1 MTVRR
6 LLTLLTLAVSASSVG
21 FSQSF
26 DDVLKKGRAQVDSG
40 KGDDAVSTLERAVQ
54 LNPKSAEA
62 HFQLGRALGTVAQRA
77 NILRQPMLARRV
89 KSEFE
94 KAAELAPEMVA
105 PREGLIQFYLQAP
118 GVMGGSVPKAREQAA
133 AIARVNALRGH
144 FAEASIANHEK
155 DPVGAER
162 AFRAAATA
170 FPDSLNAVTALANF
184 LAGLGKGDDAFG
196 VLDKYLAKHPA
207 DRVAQFYVGRTAAT
221 TGKQLDRGEQALRT
235 LLAVPAS
242 DSGPRVAPETIRYRL
257 GDIAAQRGDKAK
269 ARAEYEAALKI
280 NPKLEQARRALAAL

>member
-1 MTVRR
+1 MTVHRII
-6 LLTLLTLAVSASSVG
+6 TFIALAASTSSVG
-21 FSQSF
+21 FAQGF
-26 DDVLKKGRAQVDSG
+26 DDVLRKGRAQVDSG
-40 KGDDAVSTLERAVQ
+40 KGDDAVTTLERAVQ

-62 HFQLGRALGTVAQRA
+62 HFQLGRALGVVAQRA
-77 NILRQPMLARRV
+77 SILRQPMLARRV

-94 KAAELAPEMVA
+94 KAAEIAPEMVA

-118 GVMGGSVPKAREQAA
+118 GVMGGSVAKAREQAA
-133 AIARVNALRGH
+133 AIAKVSVLRGH
-144 FAEASIANHEK
+144 FAEATIANHEK
-155 DPVGAER
+155 DPAGAER

-184 LAGLGKGDDAFG
+184 LAVQGKGDDAFG
-196 VLDKYLAKHPA
+196 VLDKYIAKHPA
-207 DRVAQFYVGRTAAT
+207 DRVAQFYVGRTAAM
-221 TGKQLDRGEQALRT
+221 TGKQLDRGEQALRG
-235 LLAVPAS
+235 LLAAPAS
-242 DSGPRVAPETIRYRL
+242 DSGPRVALETVHYRL